1 VPGAKVPGEWRKAVG
16 LCEATM
22 SGQANEINDVA
33 PTSLSHIIGQRA
45 VVEQVRV
52 AIEAAFADGKKFDHA
67 LLVGPPGLGKT
78 QIASVIACEMATE
91 LHEVLGQGVKAAA
104 DLNGILLAAQDK
116 EIVHFDEVHEM
127 KREFQTALY
136 RAVEERKLFARGR
149 SSRVQSIPLADF
161 SVLLSSTD
169 EFSVQQP
176 LRDRMRLVLRFEF
189 YSVGELTTLL
199 RQRSVGLR
207 WHVEES
213 VFPLI
218 AQRSR
223 GTPRLAL
230 RLLQSCRRVCL
241 SEGKATI
248 TLAHLERA
256 CLLEGIDA
264 LGLGPTDQ
272 QYLRILAEGDS
283 RLNVVASRLGLPA
296 RTVSHVVEPF
306 LLRAGLVVKDDQSR
320 RQLTALGREH
330 LRGV

>member
-1 VPGAKVPGEWRKAVG
+1 
-16 LCEATM
+16 M
-22 SGQANEINDVA
+22 SDQANEINDVS
-33 PTSLSHIIGQRA
+33 PTALSHIIGQGS

-52 AIEAAFADGKKFDHA
+52 AIEAAFADGKKLDHA

-91 LHEVLGQGVKAAA
+91 LHEVLGQSVKAAA
-104 DLNGILLAAQDK
+104 DLNGILLAARDK

-136 RAVEERKLFARGR
+136 RAVEGRKLFVQGR
-149 SSRVQSIPLADF
+149 SSRVQSIPLGDF
-161 SVLLSSTD
+161 TVLLSTTD
-169 EFSVQQP
+169 EFSVLQP
-176 LRDRMRLVLRFEF
+176 LRDRMKLVLRFEF
-189 YSVGELTTLL
+189 YPAADLTTLA
-199 RQRSVGLR
+199 RQRSLGLR
-207 WHVEES
+207 WQVDEE
-213 VFPLI
+213 VFPPI
-218 AQRSR
+218 AQRSK

-230 RLLQSCRRVCL
+230 RLLQSCRRVCR

-248 TLAHLERA
+248 TLAHLEKA
-256 CLLEGIDA
+256 CQLEGIDA
-264 LGLGPTDQ
+264 LGLGPTEQ

-320 RQLTALGREH
+320 RQLTALGRDH
-330 LRGV
+330 LANCRLGGV

>member
-1 VPGAKVPGEWRKAVG
+1 
-16 LCEATM
+16 M
-22 SGQANEINDVA
+22 SDQANEINDVT
-33 PTSLSHIIGQRA
+33 PSSLSHVIGQRS

-52 AIEAAFADGKKFDHA
+52 AVEAAFADNRKFDHA

-78 QIASVIACEMATE
+78 QVASVIACEMATR
-91 LHEVLGQGVKAAA
+91 LHEVLGQSVKAAA
-104 DLNGILLAAQDK
+104 DLNAILLAAQDK
-116 EIVHFDEVHEM
+116 EIVHFDEIHEM

-136 RAVEERKLFARGR
+136 RAVEERKLFVQGR

-161 SVLLSSTD
+161 TVLLSTTD

-176 LRDRMRLVLRFEF
+176 LRDRMKLVLRFDF
-189 YSVGELTTLL
+189 YSTDDLTTLVK
-199 RQRSVGLR
+199 QRSLGLR
-207 WHVEES
+207 WKMDAE

-218 AQRSR
+218 AQRSK

-230 RLLQSCRRVCL
+230 RLLQSCRRVCRA
-241 SEGKATI
+241 EGKDTI
-248 TLAHLERA
+248 TLAHLEKA

-264 LGLGPTDQ
+264 LGLGPVER

-320 RQLTALGREH
+320 RQLTALGRAH
-330 LRGV
+330 LSSG